1 MAFYFYLRIAL
12 LIKKTLRIVFVQEKK
27 KVTFIICFREVLTQQ
42 GSEPEALQSDEL
54 LIGRERMSGQEY

>member
-12 LIKKTLRIVFVQEKK
+12 LIKKTLRIVFVQKK

>member
-12 LIKKTLRIVFVQEKK
+12 LIKKTLRIVFVQK

-42 GSEPEALQSDEL
+42 ASEPEASQSDEL
-54 LIGRERMSGQEY
+54 LIRGEWMSGQEY

>member
-12 LIKKTLRIVFVQEKK
+12 LIKKTLRIVFVQEK

>member
-12 LIKKTLRIVFVQEKK
+12 LIKKTLRIVFVQKK

-42 GSEPEALQSDEL
+42 GSKPEALQSDEL

>member
-12 LIKKTLRIVFVQEKK
+12 LIKKTLRIVFVQKK

-42 GSEPEALQSDEL
+42 GSEPEAVQSDEL